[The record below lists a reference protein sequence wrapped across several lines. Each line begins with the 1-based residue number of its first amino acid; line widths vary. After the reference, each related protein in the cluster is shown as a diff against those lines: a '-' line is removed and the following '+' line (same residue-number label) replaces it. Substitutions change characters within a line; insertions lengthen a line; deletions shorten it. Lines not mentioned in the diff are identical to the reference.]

1 MEPPLE
7 PTLSALQA
15 AGFLLAGAAVIGND
29 ALQTLGTFLAANR
42 GRIPRPLQALYL
54 CALLCAVLLLGWS
67 RGGGEASWG
76 RLASFPLPERFLWVD
91 LLPPLAVLALTRLGA
106 PVSTTFLLLTAFQPA
121 NLPTLLR
128 QSLLGYGG
136 GLLGGALVYGLGV
149 GLVAWWLERPEG
161 EQEGVPAG
169 PAEGVPPGPAEG
181 SPQAWGWL
189 AVQWL
194 AAGWLWSQWL
204 IQDLANVSVYLPRQL
219 AARPMALSLA
229 ALCGAVCL
237 LLARGG
243 GAIQQRLTNKS
254 QMDDPRSAALL
265 TGLYGLILAGFA
277 AVSRRPLSTTWVF
290 LGLLAGREL
299 ALQLRWRQRGQ
310 EPERSVAAVASL
322 LGGDIARA
330 ALGLA
335 VSVAVAL
342 TMPVLRQIWGVP

>member
-7 PTLSALQA
+7 PSLSAIQA

-67 RGGGEASWG
+67 RGGGEPSWG

-121 NLPTLLR
+121 NLPALLR

-136 GLLGGALVYGLGV
+136 GLLGGVLVYGLV
-149 GLVAWWLERPEG
+149 LGLMPWRLERLEG
-161 EQEGVPAG
+161 EQEGVPSG
-169 PAEGVPPGPAEG
+169 PAEGPAEG
-181 SPQAWGWL
+181 PPQAWGWL
-189 AVQWL
+189 ALQGL

-204 IQDLANVSVYLPRQL
+204 IQDLANVYVYLPRQL
-219 AARPMALSLA
+219 AARPMGLSLA

-265 TGLYGLILAGFA
+265 TGLYGLILACFA

-310 EPERSVAAVASL
+310 EPERSVAAVAGV

-342 TMPVLRQIWGVP
+342 AMPVLRQIWGVP

>member
-7 PTLSALQA
+7 PSLSAIQA

-67 RGGGEASWG
+67 RGGGEPSWG

-121 NLPTLLR
+121 NLPALLR

-136 GLLGGALVYGLGV
+136 GLLGGVLVYGLV
-149 GLVAWWLERPEG
+149 LGLMPWRLERLEG
-161 EQEGVPAG
+161 EQEGVPSG
-169 PAEGVPPGPAEG
+169 PAEGPAEG
-181 SPQAWGWL
+181 PPQAWGWL
-189 AVQWL
+189 ALQGL

-204 IQDLANVSVYLPRQL
+204 IQDLANVYVYLPRQL
-219 AARPMALSLA
+219 AARPMGLSLA

-243 GAIQQRLTNKS
+243 GAIQERLTNKS

-265 TGLYGLILAGFA
+265 TGLYGLILACFA

-310 EPERSVAAVASL
+310 EPERSVAAVAGV

-342 TMPVLRQIWGVP
+342 AMPVLRQIWGVP